1 MTERR
6 LLRLAILVFWT
17 LFWGLSV
24 TDKIIPDVQHL
35 WVGKDFFALFI
46 KFFASLGLKDPLFA
60 TAALALVSG
69 LEAVN
74 FGLYLAALISF
85 RRGDAA
91 VTDRW
96 FFRAILASMVLFSL
110 FSIGDHWFGDRFEL
124 LEHTLFWFVSLASW
138 IVFTRLKA
146 NAPTDPV
153 ALPKAQRLIAGIA
166 GGVLVLVTT
175 TAIFRHNT
183 SDFPKRTAAIAAEP
197 VGDHIYKVAFP
208 LSLIHI

>member
-74 FGLYLAALISF
+74 FGLYLAALVSF
-85 RRGDAA
+85 RKGDAA
-91 VTDRW
+91 PVVLGLRHICIQ
-96 FFRAILASMVLFSL
+96 RAAIVVRGQIMRQIDHKAGVAPGWPLA
-110 FSIGDHWFGDRFEL
+110 
-124 LEHTLFWFVSLASW
+124 HTLGIEHHNTVRWAQLRQTARSGQPRKTRADHQPVS
-138 IVFTRLKA
+138 
-146 NAPTDPV
+146 
-153 ALPKAQRLIAGIA
+153 
-166 GGVLVLVTT
+166 GGVDLQRGWRFCL
-175 TAIFRHNT
+175 RQN
-183 SDFPKRTAAIAAEP
+183 
-197 VGDHIYKVAFP
+197 
-208 LSLIHI
+208 

>member
-60 TAALALVSG
+60 TAALAFVSG
-69 LEAVN
+69 LEALN

-110 FSIGDHWFGDRFEL
+110 FSIADQVFGDRFQL
-124 LEHTLFWFVSLASW
+124 LEHGLYMRGPCYLTMV
-138 IVFTRLKA
+138 
-146 NAPTDPV
+146 
-153 ALPKAQRLIAGIA
+153 
-166 GGVLVLVTT
+166 
-175 TAIFRHNT
+175 
-183 SDFPKRTAAIAAEP
+183 E
-197 VGDHIYKVAFP
+197 
-208 LSLIHI
+208 

>member
-60 TAALALVSG
+60 TAALAFVSG
-69 LEAVN
+69 LEALN

-85 RRGDAA
+85 RKGDAA

-96 FFRAILASMVLFSL
+96 FFRAILTSFTCITTEGWHAGRRLEPARNLST
-110 FSIGDHWFGDRFEL
+110 DRRPC
-124 LEHTLFWFVSLASW
+124 A
-138 IVFTRLKA
+138 
-146 NAPTDPV
+146 
-153 ALPKAQRLIAGIA
+153 
-166 GGVLVLVTT
+166 
-175 TAIFRHNT
+175 
-183 SDFPKRTAAIAAEP
+183 
-197 VGDHIYKVAFP
+197 
-208 LSLIHI
+208 